1 MGIIG
6 QVKPARNPQRKAV
19 FLDRDGVINR
29 AVVRDGKPY
38 PPASVDEMILLPR
51 VGEALHALK
60 AAGFMLIVVTTQPD
74 VARGTTPRAAVD
86 AIHEALMAALPLD
99 EIRCCFHDDHD
110 ACSCR
115 KPKPGALLDAA
126 AELKKHNISPDRLL
140 VFENPMDAG
149 KALQEIIRPGDL
161 ILAKGSQGMRMEKV
175 VEEVM
180 AEPDKATELLCRQ
193 TITWRNKAWKE
204 V

>member
-29 AVVRDGKPY
+29 AVIRDGKPY
-38 PPASVDEMILLPR
+38 PPASVDEMQLLPQ

-60 AAGFMLIVVTTQPD
+60 AAGFMLIVVTNQPD

-86 AIHEALMAALPLD
+86 AIHETLMAALPLD

-126 AELKKHNISPDRLL
+126 AEHDVSLPDSFMVGDRWRDIEAGQAAGVRTILIDYAYCEQAASCLSDYVCGSLFDAAQWILSP
-140 VFENPMDAG
+140 NN
-149 KALQEIIRPGDL
+149 QE
-161 ILAKGSQGMRMEKV
+161 KNHV
-175 VEEVM
+175 
-180 AEPDKATELLCRQ
+180 
-193 TITWRNKAWKE
+193 
-204 V
+204 

>member
-1 MGIIG
+1 MGVG
-6 QVKPARNPQRKAV
+6 CPVTRSPHPLRKAV

-29 AVVRDGKPY
+29 AVIRDGKPY
-38 PPASVDEMILLPR
+38 PPATVDEMQLMPR
-51 VGEALHALK
+51 VGEALAALK
-60 AAGFMLIVVTTQPD
+60 EAGYLLIVVTNQPD

-126 AELKKHNISPDRLL
+126 AVHDVSLSDSFMVGDRWRDIEAGQAAGVRTLLIDYAYCEQAASCLSDYVCGSLFDAAQWILSP
-140 VFENPMDAG
+140 VN
-149 KALQEIIRPGDL
+149 QE
-161 ILAKGSQGMRMEKV
+161 KTYV
-175 VEEVM
+175 
-180 AEPDKATELLCRQ
+180 
-193 TITWRNKAWKE
+193 
-204 V
+204 